1 MDEKIKKT
9 ATKLQGL
16 VKHYDGPPGE
26 VYYDVRKIAE
36 TQSEYFFHL
45 GADNIIKLT
54 LYIYSLKKTGDL
66 KLGEKMINN
75 LSFIQLLT
83 TENKSTIQECE
94 SCYGSGMERCERCK
108 GSGLIECPKCDGD
121 GEVSCDWCDE
131 NDDEECD
138 ECDGSETMNC
148 NSCEGSGEVYCPSC
162 RREGETVCETCG
174 GEGGITSEDE
184 VSYEIY
190 FIATWNK
197 QIQDLCEL
205 RAESLE
211 PVMSL
216 TQFLRLSND
225 YLQLTRWDGSAELNI
240 DKDQMYCLDYS
251 NEPEMYLQKNM
262 LIRPRNR
269 YIRDLDYL
277 K

>member
-1 MDEKIKKT
+1 
-9 ATKLQGL
+9 LC
-16 VKHYDGPPGE
+16 
-26 VYYDVRKIAE
+26 
-36 TQSEYFFHL
+36 
-45 GADNIIKLT
+45 
-54 LYIYSLKKTGDL
+54 
-66 KLGEKMINN
+66 
-75 LSFIQLLT
+75 
-83 TENKSTIQECE
+83 QECKGD
-94 SCYGSGMERCERCK
+94 GSVLCPRCDGAGELSHDFVEDYFEECNECK
-108 GSGLIECPKCDGD
+108 GRGD
-121 GEVSCDWCDE
+121 IV
-131 NDDEECD
+131 
-138 ECDGSETMNC
+138 
-148 NSCEGSGEVYCPSC
+148 CPSC

-174 GEGGITSEDE
+174 GEGEIESEDE

-205 RAESLE
+205 RAETLE
-211 PVMSL
+211 PVMFLS
-216 TQFLRLSND
+216 QFLRLNND

-251 NEPEMYLQKNM
+251 NEPEMHLQKNM

>member
-138 ECDGSETMNC
+138 ECLGSETMNC
-148 NSCEGSGEVYCPSC
+148 SNCKGSGDVYCPSC

-174 GEGGITSEDE
+174 GEGEITSEDE

-205 RAESLE
+205 RAETLE

>member
-1 MDEKIKKT
+1 MDEKIKKI
-9 ATKLQGL
+9 ASNLQDL
-16 VKHYDGPPGE
+16 VSHYDNPGE
-26 VYYDVRKIAE
+26 VYYDIRKIAE
-36 TQSEYFFHL
+36 TQSDYFYYL
-45 GADNIIKLT
+45 GPDNIIKLT

-75 LSFIQLLT
+75 LSFVQLLT
-83 TENKSTIQECE
+83 TENKSTIKECE
-94 SCYGSGMERCERCK
+94 SCDGSGMESCEKCK
-108 GSGLIECPKCDGD
+108 GTGSIECPTCEGD
-121 GEVSCDWCDE
+121 GEVSCEWCD
-131 NDDEECD
+131 DYDGEECD
-138 ECDGSETMNC
+138 ECLGSETMNC
-148 NSCEGSGEVYCPSC
+148 SNCKGSGEVYCPSC

-174 GEGGITSEDE
+174 GEGEIESEDE

-205 RAESLE
+205 RTETLE

-251 NEPEMYLQKNM
+251 NEPEMHLQKNM

>member
-1 MDEKIKKT
+1 MDERIKKV
-9 ATKLQGL
+9 AQKLQ
-16 VKHYDGPPGE
+16 KSIKNYNDTSE
-26 VYYDVRKIAE
+26 VYQGVRTIAMQQ
-36 TQSEYFFHL
+36 TDYFSHFGPDFL
-45 GADNIIKLT
+45 IKLT
-54 LYIYSLKKTGDL
+54 LYIYSLKKTGDF
-66 KLGEKMINN
+66 KLGEKVINN

-83 TENKSTIQECE
+83 TENKSTIQECK
-94 SCYGSGMERCERCK
+94 SCDGSGMERCERCK

-121 GEVSCDWCDE
+121 GEVSCEWCDE

-138 ECDGSETMNC
+138 ECNGSETINC
-148 NSCEGSGEVYCPSC
+148 NSCEGSGDVYCPSC
-162 RREGETVCETCG
+162 KREGETVCETCG
-174 GEGGITSEDE
+174 GEGEIESKDE

-197 QIQDLCEL
+197 QIQDFCEL
-205 RAESLE
+205 RAETLE

-225 YLQLTRWDGSAELNI
+225 YLQLTIWDGSSEINI
-240 DKDQMYCLDYS
+240 DKDQMYCIDYS

>member
-1 MDEKIKKT
+1 
-9 ATKLQGL
+9 
-16 VKHYDGPPGE
+16 
-26 VYYDVRKIAE
+26 
-36 TQSEYFFHL
+36 
-45 GADNIIKLT
+45 
-54 LYIYSLKKTGDL
+54 L

-75 LSFIQLLT
+75 LSFIQLLVT
-83 TENKSTIQECE
+83 DNEPSIKECKSCD
-94 SCYGSGMERCERCK
+94 GSGMERCERCK
-108 GSGLIECPKCDGD
+108 GSGLIECPTCDGD
-121 GEVSCDWCDE
+121 GEVSCEWCD
-131 NDDEECD
+131 DYDMEECE
-138 ECDGSETMNC
+138 ECNGSETMNC
-148 NSCEGSGEVYCPSC
+148 NSCAGSGEVYCPSC
-162 RREGETVCETCG
+162 GGAEETVCETCG
-174 GEGGITSEDE
+174 GEGEITSEDE

-205 RAESLE
+205 RAETLE

-216 TQFLRLSND
+216 TQFTRLNDD
-225 YLQLTRWDGSAELNI
+225 YLELIRWNGSSELNL
-240 DKDQMYCLDYS
+240 DKDQMYCIDYS

>member
-138 ECDGSETMNC
+138 ECLGSETMNC
-148 NSCEGSGEVYCPSC
+148 SNCKGSGDVYCPSC

-174 GEGGITSEDE
+174 GEGEIVDE
-184 VSYEIY
+184 NEVDYEIY

-205 RAESLE
+205 RAKTLE

-216 TQFLRLSND
+216 TQFLRSIDKFLE
-225 YLQLTRWDGSAELNI
+225 LTRWKNSGPLKV
-240 DKDQMYCLDYS
+240 DKDQMYCIHYS

>member
-16 VKHYDGPPGE
+16 VIHYDDPGE

-36 TQSEYFFHL
+36 TQSDYFFHL

-75 LSFIQLLT
+75 LSFIQLLVT
-83 TENKSTIQECE
+83 NNEPSIKECE
-94 SCYGSGMERCERCK
+94 SCAGSGMETCERCK

-138 ECDGSETMNC
+138 ECFGSETMSC
-148 NSCEGSGEVYCPSC
+148 NNCEGSGYVYCPSC
-162 RREGETVCETCG
+162 RREGETVCRTCG
-174 GEGGITSEDE
+174 GEGEIESENE

-197 QIQDLCEL
+197 QIQDFC
-205 RAESLE
+205 
-211 PVMSL
+211 
-216 TQFLRLSND
+216 D
-225 YLQLTRWDGSAELNI
+225 
-240 DKDQMYCLDYS
+240 
-251 NEPEMYLQKNM
+251 
-262 LIRPRNR
+262 
-269 YIRDLDYL
+269 
-277 K
+277 

>member
-16 VKHYDGPPGE
+16 VKHYDDPGE

-36 TQSEYFFHL
+36 SQSDYFQYL
-45 GADNIIKLT
+45 GPDNVIKLT

-75 LSFIQLLT
+75 LSFIQLLVT
-83 TENKSTIQECE
+83 NNEPSIKECKSCD
-94 SCYGSGMERCERCK
+94 GSGMERCERCK
-108 GSGLIECPKCDGD
+108 GSGLIECPTCDGD
-121 GEVSCDWCDE
+121 GEVSCEWCD
-131 NDDEECD
+131 DYGMEECE
-138 ECDGSETMNC
+138 ECNGSETMNC
-148 NSCEGSGEVYCPSC
+148 NSCAGSGEVYCPSC
-162 RREGETVCETCG
+162 GGAEETVCETCG
-174 GEGGITSEDE
+174 GEGDITSEDE

-197 QIQDLCEL
+197 QIQDFCEL
-205 RAESLE
+205 RAETLE

-216 TQFLRLSND
+216 TQFTRLNDD
-225 YLQLTRWDGSAELNI
+225 YLELIRWNGSSELNL
-240 DKDQMYCLDYS
+240 DKDQMYCIDYS

-262 LIRPRNR
+262 LIRPTNR

>member
-9 ATKLQGL
+9 ASKLQDL
-16 VKHYDGPPGE
+16 VRHHDDVGE
-26 VYYDVRKIAE
+26 VYYDIRKISE
-36 TQSEYFFHL
+36 SQSDYFLAL
-45 GADNIIKLT
+45 GPDNLIKLT
-54 LYIYSLKKTGDL
+54 IYIYSLKKTGNF
-66 KLGEKMINN
+66 KLGEKMIDN
-75 LSFIQLLT
+75 LTFIQLLT
-83 TENKSTIQECE
+83 TENKPTIKECE
-94 SCYGSGMERCERCK
+94 SCDGMGETPCKICK
-108 GSGLIECPKCDGD
+108 GIGAIECSRCDGS
-121 GEVSCDWCDE
+121 GEVSCEWCDYHDME
-131 NDDEECD
+131 GCEECD
-138 ECDGSETMNC
+138 GRETMDCTRC
-148 NSCEGSGEVYCPSC
+148 NGSGAVDC
-162 RREGETVCETCG
+162 RACNNGQEVCETCG
-174 GEGGITSEDE
+174 GEGEIESEDE

-205 RAESLE
+205 RAETLE

-251 NEPEMYLQKNM
+251 NEPEMHLQKNM

>member
-16 VKHYDGPPGE
+16 VKHYDDPGE

-36 TQSEYFFHL
+36 SQSDYFQYL
-45 GADNIIKLT
+45 GPDNVIKLT

-75 LSFIQLLT
+75 LSFIQLLVT
-83 TENKSTIQECE
+83 NNEPSIKECKSCD
-94 SCYGSGMERCERCK
+94 GSGMERCERCK
-108 GSGLIECPKCDGD
+108 GSGLIECPTCDGD
-121 GEVSCDWCDE
+121 GEVSCEWCDDYDMDE
-131 NDDEECD
+131 CEECN
-138 ECDGSETMNC
+138 GSETINC
-148 NSCEGSGEVYCPSC
+148 NSCAGSGEVYCPSC
-162 RREGETVCETCG
+162 GGAEETVCETCG
-174 GEGGITSEDE
+174 GEGEIVDE
-184 VSYEIY
+184 YEVVYEIY

-205 RAESLE
+205 RAETLE

-216 TQFLRLSND
+216 TRFLRLSD
-225 YLQLTRWDGSAELNI
+225 EFLELIRWKNSGPLKV
-240 DKDQMYCLDYS
+240 DKDQMYCIHYS

-262 LIRPRNR
+262 LIRPTNR
-269 YIRDLDYL
+269 YIRNLDYL
-277 K
+277 E

>member
-1 MDEKIKKT
+1 MDERIKKV
-9 ATKLQGL
+9 AQKLHKSIKNYND
-16 VKHYDGPPGE
+16 VSE
-26 VYYDVRKIAE
+26 VYQGVRTIALQQ
-36 TQSEYFFHL
+36 TDYFSYFGPDFL
-45 GADNIIKLT
+45 IKLT
-54 LYIYSLKKTGDL
+54 LYIYSFKTTGDF
-66 KLGEKMINN
+66 KLGEKMVNN

-83 TENKSTIQECE
+83 TNNEPSIKECE
-94 SCYGSGMERCERCK
+94 SCNGSGMETCERCK
-108 GSGLIECPKCDGD
+108 GTGLIECPTCEGD
-121 GEVSCDWCDE
+121 GEVSCEWCD
-131 NDDEECD
+131 DYDGEECD
-138 ECDGSETMNC
+138 ECLGSETMNC
-148 NSCEGSGEVYCPSC
+148 SNCKGSGEVYCPSC

-174 GEGGITSEDE
+174 GEGEIESEDE

-197 QIQDLCEL
+197 QIQNLCEL
-205 RAESLE
+205 RTETLE

-251 NEPEMYLQKNM
+251 NEPEMHLQKNM

>member
-138 ECDGSETMNC
+138 ECLGSETMNC
-148 NSCEGSGEVYCPSC
+148 SNCKGSGDVYCPSC

-174 GEGGITSEDE
+174 GEGEIVDE
-184 VSYEIY
+184 NEVDYEIY

-205 RAESLE
+205 RAKTLE

-216 TQFLRLSND
+216 TQFLRSIDKFLE
-225 YLQLTRWDGSAELNI
+225 LTRWKNSGPLKV
-240 DKDQMYCLDYS
+240 DKDQMYCIHYS
-251 NEPEMYLQKNM
+251 NEPEMHLQKNM

>member
-1 MDEKIKKT
+1 MDDKIKKT

-16 VKHYDGPPGE
+16 VIHYDDPGE

-36 TQSEYFFHL
+36 TQSDYFYYL
-45 GADNIIKLT
+45 GPDNIIKLT

-75 LSFIQLLT
+75 LSFIQLLVT
-83 TENKSTIQECE
+83 NNEPSIKECE
-94 SCYGSGMERCERCK
+94 SCAGSGMETCERCK

-138 ECDGSETMNC
+138 ECFGSETMNC
-148 NSCEGSGEVYCPSC
+148 SNCEGSGDIYCPSC
-162 RREGETVCETCG
+162 RREGETVCRTCG
-174 GEGGITSEDE
+174 GEGEIESENE

-197 QIQDLCEL
+197 QIQDFCEL
-205 RAESLE
+205 RAETLE

-240 DKDQMYCLDYS
+240 DKDQMYCLDFS

-269 YIRDLDYL
+269 YIRDLNYL

>member
-9 ATKLQGL
+9 AAKLQGL
-16 VKHYDGPPGE
+16 VIHYDDPGE

-36 TQSEYFFHL
+36 TQSDYFFHL

-75 LSFIQLLT
+75 LSFIQLLVT
-83 TENKSTIQECE
+83 NNEPSIKECE
-94 SCYGSGMERCERCK
+94 SCGGSGMETCERCK

-138 ECDGSETMNC
+138 ECFGSETMSC
-148 NSCEGSGEVYCPSC
+148 NNCEGSSYVYCPSC

-174 GEGGITSEDE
+174 GEGEIESEIE

-197 QIQDLCEL
+197 QIQDFCEL
-205 RAESLE
+205 RTETLE

-216 TQFLRLSND
+216 SQFLRLSND

-240 DKDQMYCLDYS
+240 DKDQMYCLDFS
-251 NEPEMYLQKNM
+251 NEPEIYLQKNM

>member
-16 VKHYDGPPGE
+16 VKHYDDPGE

-36 TQSEYFFHL
+36 TQSDYFYYL
-45 GADNIIKLT
+45 GPDNIIKLT

-75 LSFIQLLT
+75 LSFVQLLT
-83 TENKSTIQECE
+83 TENKSTIKECE
-94 SCYGSGMERCERCK
+94 SCDGMGETPCKICK
-108 GSGLIECPKCDGD
+108 GIGAIECSRCDGS
-121 GEVSCDWCDE
+121 GEVSCEWCDYHDME
-131 NDDEECD
+131 GCEECD
-138 ECDGSETMNC
+138 GRETMDCTRC
-148 NSCEGSGEVYCPSC
+148 NGSGAVDCRACNNGQEVCI
-162 RREGETVCETCG
+162 TCG
-174 GEGGITSEDE
+174 GEGEIESEDE

-205 RAESLE
+205 RTETLE

-251 NEPEMYLQKNM
+251 NEPEMHLQKNM

>member
-1 MDEKIKKT
+1 MDERIKKV
-9 ATKLQGL
+9 AQKLQ
-16 VKHYDGPPGE
+16 KSIKNYNDASE
-26 VYYDVRKIAE
+26 VYHAVRIIAM
-36 TQSEYFFHL
+36 QQPDYFSHF
-45 GADNIIKLT
+45 GADFLIKLT
-54 LYIYSLKKTGDL
+54 LYIHSLKKTGDL

-75 LSFIQLLT
+75 LSFIQLLVT
-83 TENKSTIQECE
+83 DNEPSIKECK

-108 GSGLIECPKCDGD
+108 GSGIIECPTCDGD

-138 ECDGSETMNC
+138 ECLGSETMNC
-148 NSCEGSGEVYCPSC
+148 SNCKGSGDVYCPSC

-174 GEGGITSEDE
+174 GEGEIVDE
-184 VSYEIY
+184 NEVDYEIY

-205 RAESLE
+205 RAETLE

-216 TQFLRLSND
+216 TQFLRSIDKFLE
-225 YLQLTRWDGSAELNI
+225 LTRWKNSGPLKV
-240 DKDQMYCLDYS
+240 DKDQMYCIHYS

-262 LIRPRNR
+262 LIRPTNR
-269 YIRDLDYL
+269 YIRNLDYL
-277 K
+277 E

>member
-9 ATKLQGL
+9 ATKLQVL
-16 VKHYDGPPGE
+16 VKHYDDPGE

-36 TQSEYFFHL
+36 SQSDYFQYL
-45 GADNIIKLT
+45 GPDNVIKLT

-75 LSFIQLLT
+75 LSFIQLLVT
-83 TENKSTIQECE
+83 NNEPSIKECE
-94 SCYGSGMERCERCK
+94 SCNGSGMERCERCK
-108 GSGLIECPKCDGD
+108 GSGIIECPKCEGN
-121 GEVSCDWCDE
+121 GEVSCEWCDDYDGDE
-131 NDDEECD
+131 CEECN
-138 ECDGSETMNC
+138 GSETINC
-148 NSCEGSGEVYCPSC
+148 NNCEGSGGVYCPSC
-162 RREGETVCETCG
+162 NRDGEIVCETCG
-174 GEGGITSEDE
+174 GEGEIESEDE

-205 RAESLE
+205 RAETLE

-216 TQFLRLSND
+216 IQFLRSSND
-225 YLQLTRWDGSAELNI
+225 YLQLTRWDGSTELNI

>member
-9 ATKLQGL
+9 AAKLQGL
-16 VKHYDGPPGE
+16 VIHYDDPGE

-36 TQSEYFFHL
+36 TQSDYFFHL

-75 LSFIQLLT
+75 LSFIQLLVT
-83 TENKSTIQECE
+83 NNEPSIKECE
-94 SCYGSGMERCERCK
+94 SCAGSGMETCERCK

-138 ECDGSETMNC
+138 ECFGSETMSC
-148 NSCEGSGEVYCPSC
+148 NNCEGSSYVYCPSC

-174 GEGGITSEDE
+174 GEGEIESEIE

-205 RAESLE
+205 REETLE

-240 DKDQMYCLDYS
+240 DKDQMYCLDFS
-251 NEPEMYLQKNM
+251 NEPEIYLQKNM

>member
-54 LYIYSLKKTGDL
+54 LYIYSLKKTGDF

-174 GEGGITSEDE
+174 GEGEIESENE

-240 DKDQMYCLDYS
+240 DKDQMYCIHYS

>member
-54 LYIYSLKKTGDL
+54 LYIYSLKKTGDF

-75 LSFIQLLT
+75 LSFIQLLVT
-83 TENKSTIQECE
+83 DNEPSIKECKSCD
-94 SCYGSGMERCERCK
+94 GSGMSRCERCK

-138 ECDGSETMNC
+138 ECLGSETMNC
-148 NSCEGSGEVYCPSC
+148 SNCKGSGDVYCPSC

-174 GEGGITSEDE
+174 GEGEIVDE
-184 VSYEIY
+184 NEVDYEIY

-205 RAESLE
+205 RAETLE

-216 TQFLRLSND
+216 TQFLRSIDKFLE
-225 YLQLTRWDGSAELNI
+225 LTRWKNSGPLKV
-240 DKDQMYCLDYS
+240 DKDQMYCIHYS

-262 LIRPRNR
+262 LIRPTNR
-269 YIRDLDYL
+269 YIRNLDYL
-277 K
+277 E